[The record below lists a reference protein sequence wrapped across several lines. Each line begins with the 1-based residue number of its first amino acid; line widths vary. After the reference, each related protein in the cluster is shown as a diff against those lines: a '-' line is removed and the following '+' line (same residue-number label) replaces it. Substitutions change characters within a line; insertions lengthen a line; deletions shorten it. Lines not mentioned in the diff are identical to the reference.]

1 MLRNTGFFMI
11 GWACHYFPFYLMN
24 RQRFLHH
31 YLPAHLISALV
42 AGTVLNFITTEI
54 VDYPVSKAGITTRL
68 RPRVIAK
75 MDIKS
80 KIVTAILIAMVVGMW
95 YFLAPF
101 TYGYPG

>member
-42 AGTVLNFITTEI
+42 AGTVLNFITTE
-54 VDYPVSKAGITTRL
+54 VVNYPVSKAGLTTRL
-68 RPRVIAK
+68 RPRVRVK
-75 MDIKS
+75 MDMRS
-80 KIVTAILIAMVVGMW
+80 KIVTAALIAAVVGMW
-95 YFLAPF
+95 YFLSPL
-101 TYGYPG
+101 TYGSPG